1 MSKKLGLFLSMIM
14 VLSMVLTAWSADLN
28 ATAPNAPSTA
38 KQADAPELTSV
49 EAQQINAGYVSG
61 EIKGATEP
69 AIYLI
74 RLVDPPL
81 ARYQGG
87 IEELSPTS
95 LAVTGESKLDVKSPA
110 SVSYLQYL
118 AGEQAN
124 LIADMEQN
132 LERSVELVYQYFAGN
147 NGIAVWLTPAE
158 AIEVSS
164 MTGVT
169 FVQRDFEP
177 ELDRRRRSL
186 GWLHYWRLARH
197 VWRGNDHRRHRHRH

>member
-14 VLSMVLTAWSADLN
+14 VLSMVLTAWSADFD
-28 ATAPNAPSTA
+28 AAAPSAA

-49 EAQQINAGYVSG
+49 EAVQIYAGYVSG

-87 IEELSPTS
+87 IEALGPTS
-95 LAVTGESKLDVKSPA
+95 LTATGESKLDVKSPA

-124 LIADMEQN
+124 LIADALRQ
-132 LERSVELVYQYFAGN
+132 QG
-147 NGIAVWLTPAE
+147 P
-158 AIEVSS
+158 
-164 MTGVT
+164 
-169 FVQRDFEP
+169 FEP
-177 ELDRRRRSL
+177 HRLSLDEGELQQL
-186 GWLHYWRLARH
+186 PTVAARTESRW
-197 VWRGNDHRRHRHRH
+197 VDAG